1 MNSFENSILPDRNLV
16 WPIRER
22 LAAWLFLVI
31 RTAALALM
39 VAVPLV
45 VVPTWTDAFNYP
57 KVLVVYALAATMVTL
72 WAVTNVLA
80 RGLRWRSTLPE
91 IPLGLFLLTALVSS
105 WVSVSARL
113 TFFGAPDR
121 YDGLLALIACIVF
134 YYVGVH
140 FFGSERG
147 FRVLAT
153 VGGVAAVM
161 TMVYGLSQLFL
172 PPLFPTEGAVKQLYA
187 SLGYPRALSTLGNPV
202 TFGGYL
208 AFMAPLVGSL
218 ALAATGRS
226 RLFWLAATGLGY
238 VTILVTFTRAAWL
251 AVLLGSGILMIAVGP
266 STFRRFI
273 AARVV
278 FMVVAAIGLAL
289 TLAAVTPA
297 QLASRASSALAVE
310 SGSTGQ
316 RVYIWRRTI
325 EVIRSRPLLG
335 WGLETLGEVF
345 PYEREGL
352 VKYFGFRPVI
362 IDKAHNDLLQ
372 MAVSIGIPGAAMYL
386 WFWAAVVGGGTRTL
400 RRASGTS
407 RILAAGWLAAVV
419 AYLVQAQFSYS
430 TVAVAPVVWLLAGS
444 AGGWDAGGTSE

>member
-1 MNSFENSILPDRNLV
+1 MNGFENSILPDRNLV
-16 WPIRER
+16 WAIRER
-22 LAAWLFLVI
+22 LAAWLFLVV
-31 RTAALALM
+31 RTAALVLM

-45 VVPTWTDAFNYP
+45 VIPTWPEAYNYP
-57 KVLVVYALAATMVTL
+57 KALLVYALAAAMATL
-72 WAVTNVLA
+72 WAVASALA
-80 RGLRWRSTLPE
+80 RGPRWRSTLPE
-91 IPLGLFLLTALVSS
+91 IPLWLFLLAALVSS
-105 WVSVSARL
+105 WVSVSASL
-113 TFFGAPDR
+113 TLLGAPGR
-121 YDGLLALIACIVF
+121 HEGLLTLIAYTVF
-134 YYVGVH
+134 YFVGVH

-153 VGGVAAVM
+153 IGGVAAVV
-161 TMVYGLSQLFL
+161 TMAYGLCGWFL
-172 PPLFPTEGAVKQLYA
+172 PPLFSNEAALMQLYA

-208 AFMAPLVGSL
+208 ALMIPLVGSL

-226 RLFWLAATGLGY
+226 RLFWLAAAGLGY
-238 VTILVTFTRAAWL
+238 VTILVTFTRGAWL
-251 AVLLGSGILMIAVGP
+251 AVLLGSGILVIAVGP
-266 STFRRFI
+266 RTFRRLLAGRTVLI
-273 AARVV
+273 
-278 FMVVAAIGLAL
+278 VVAITAFAL
-289 TLAAVTPA
+289 TLAAVAPR
-297 QLASRASSALAVE
+297 QLASRASSSLTVE
-310 SGSTGQ
+310 SGSIGQ
-316 RVYIWRRTI
+316 RVYIWRHTI
-325 EVIRSRPLLG
+325 ATIRSRPLLG

-362 IDKAHNDLLQ
+362 IDEAHNDVLQ

-386 WFWAAVVGGGTRTL
+386 WFWAAVVGGGARTL

-407 RILAAGWLAAVV
+407 RILAAGLLGAVV

>member
-1 MNSFENSILPDRNLV
+1 MNSFENSILSDHNPS
-16 WPIRER
+16 WSIRER
-22 LAAWLFLVI
+22 LAVWSFRVI

-45 VVPTWTDAFNYP
+45 VVPTWRDAYNSP
-57 KVLVVYALAATMVTL
+57 KVLVVYALAATMAIL
-72 WAVTNVLA
+72 WAAANVLV
-80 RGLRWRSTLPE
+80 RGLRWRATLPE
-91 IPLGLFLLTALVSS
+91 IPLGLFLLTALISS

-113 TFFGAPDR
+113 TFLGAPDR
-121 YDGLLALIACIVF
+121 YDGLLALIAYIVF
-134 YYVGVH
+134 YFIGVH

-161 TMVYGLSQLFL
+161 TMLYGLSQLFL

-187 SLGYPRALSTLGNPV
+187 GLGYPRALSTLGNPV

-208 AFMAPLVGSL
+208 ALMTPLVGSL
-218 ALAATGRS
+218 GLAATGRS
-226 RLFWLAATGLGY
+226 RLLWLAAAGLGY

-251 AVLLGSGILMIAVGP
+251 AVLLGSGILLMAVGP

-278 FMVVAAIGLAL
+278 FIVVAAIGLAL

-297 QLASRASSALAVE
+297 QLASRAASALAVG

-316 RVYIWRRTI
+316 RVYIWGRTI

-345 PYEREGL
+345 PYERDGL

-386 WFWAAVVGGGTRTL
+386 LFWAAVVWSGARTL
-400 RRASGTS
+400 RRASGMS
-407 RILAAGWLAAVV
+407 RVFAAGWLAAVV
-419 AYLVQAQFSYS
+419 AYLVQVQFSFS
-430 TVAVAPVVWLLAGS
+430 TVAVAPVAWLLAGS
-444 AGGWDAGGTSE
+444 AGGWDAGRTSE